1 MAVPPSAMRR
11 PSLDRSRLDGLP
23 GGWHVSILDETP
35 STNAVLA
42 SLARSGEAPGSVIVT
57 EHQTAGRGRLDRGW
71 TTPARSAL
79 TVSALLRPSPSIS
92 VERWPWLPLMTGV
105 AVASALRQMGYAAG
119 LKWPNDVLI
128 EGRKVCGIL
137 IERIETTGARSSGEL
152 ARPLAPSEGVT
163 ARSAEGV
170 EGAVAVIGFGLN
182 TSLTREELPIESAT
196 SLELESGEPVDRT
209 EVLAAVLGELWA
221 AYEVWGSD
229 PAELARRYRE
239 LSVTVG
245 EQVRAELPGG
255 DVWEG
260 VATAIDE
267 HGRLVIA
274 TDEGERVVGA
284 GDVIHARL
292 RPQV

>member
-1 MAVPPSAMRR
+1 MRR
-11 PSLDRSRLDGLP
+11 PSLDHSRLEALP
-23 GGWHVSILDETP
+23 GGWRVEILDETP

-42 SLARSGEAPGSVIVT
+42 ERARSGEAPGLVITT
-57 EHQTAGRGRLDRGW
+57 EHQTAGRGRLDREW

-105 AVASALRQMGYAAG
+105 AVASVLRKKGYAAG

-137 IERIETTGARSSGEL
+137 IERIETSGE
-152 ARPLAPSEGVT
+152 
-163 ARSAEGV
+163 
-170 EGAVAVIGFGLN
+170 GAAVVIGFGLN
-182 TSLTREELPIESAT
+182 TSLTREELPIETAT
-196 SLELESGEPVDRT
+196 SLELESGAPVDRT
-209 EVLAAVLGELWA
+209 EMLVALLADLGA
-221 AYEVWGSD
+221 AYEIWAAD
-229 PAELARRYRE
+229 PDELARRYRE

-255 DVWEG
+255 EVWEG
-260 VATAIDE
+260 VATEIDDF
-267 HGRLVIA
+267 GRLVIA
-274 TDEGERVVGA
+274 TGDGSRVVGA

-292 RPQV
+292 RPRS

>member
-1 MAVPPSAMRR
+1 MRR
-11 PSLDRSRLDGLP
+11 PSLDRSRLDALP
-23 GGWHVSILDETP
+23 GGWRVEILDETP

-42 SLARSGEAPGSVIVT
+42 ERARSGDAPGLVITT

-79 TVSALLRPSPSIS
+79 TVSALLRPSPSIP
-92 VERWPWLPLMTGV
+92 VERWPWMPLMTGV
-105 AVASALRQMGYAAG
+105 AVASVLRKKGYAAG

-137 IERIETTGARSSGEL
+137 IERIERIETTGARSSGEL

-163 ARSAEGV
+163 ARSAEGS
-170 EGAVAVIGFGLN
+170 EGAAAVIGFGLN
-182 TSLTREELPIESAT
+182 TSLTREELPIETAT
-196 SLELESGEPVDRT
+196 SLELEGGAPVDRT
-209 EVLAAVLGELWA
+209 EMLAALLEELGA
-221 AYEVWGSD
+221 AYEIWGSD

-260 VATAIDE
+260 VATEIDDF
-267 HGRLVIA
+267 GRLVIA
-274 TDEGERVVGA
+274 TDDGSRVVGA

-292 RPQV
+292 RPRS

>member
-1 MAVPPSAMRR
+1 M
-11 PSLDRSRLDGLP
+11 
-23 GGWHVSILDETP
+23 
-35 STNAVLA
+35 LA
-42 SLARSGEAPGSVIVT
+42 ARARSGETPGLVITT

-79 TVSALLRPSPSIS
+79 TVSALLRPDPSIP

-105 AVASALRQMGYAAG
+105 AVASALQKKGYAAG

-137 IERIETTGARSSGEL
+137 IERIERIERIEATGARSS
-152 ARPLAPSEGVT
+152 AA
-163 ARSAEGV
+163 
-170 EGAVAVIGFGLN
+170 AVIGFGLN
-182 TSLTREELPIESAT
+182 TSLTREELPIETAT
-196 SLELESGEPVDRT
+196 SLELESGAPVDRT
-209 EVLAAVLGELWA
+209 EMLAALLAELGA

-229 PAELARRYRE
+229 PAELGRRYRE
-239 LSVTVG
+239 RSVTVG

-260 VATAIDE
+260 VATEIDDS
-267 HGRLVIA
+267 GRLVIA
-274 TDEGERVVGA
+274 TGEGPRVVGA

-292 RPQV
+292 RPPS

>member
-1 MAVPPSAMRR
+1 MRR
-11 PSLDRSRLDGLP
+11 PSLDRSRLDALP
-23 GGWHVSILDETP
+23 GGWRVEVLDETP

-42 SLARSGEAPGSVIVT
+42 ERARSGEAPGLVITT

-71 TTPARSAL
+71 ITPARSAL
-79 TVSALLRPSPSIS
+79 AVSALLRPSPSIP

-105 AVASALRQMGYAAG
+105 AVASVLRQKGYAAG

-137 IERIETTGARSSGEL
+137 IERIDG
-152 ARPLAPSEGVT
+152 P
-163 ARSAEGV
+163 
-170 EGAVAVIGFGLN
+170 EGAAAVIGFGLN
-182 TSLTREELPIESAT
+182 TSLTREELPIETAT
-196 SLELESGEPVDRT
+196 SLELESGAPVDRT
-209 EVLAAVLGELWA
+209 EMLAALLEELGA
-221 AYEVWGSD
+221 AYEIWGSD

-260 VATAIDE
+260 VATEIDDF
-267 HGRLVIA
+267 GRLVIA
-274 TDEGERVVGA
+274 TDDGSRVVGA

-292 RPQV
+292 RPRS

>member
-1 MAVPPSAMRR
+1 MRR

-23 GGWHVSILDETP
+23 GGWRVEILDETP

-42 SLARSGEAPGSVIVT
+42 ARARTGEEPGLVITT

-105 AVASALRQMGYAAG
+105 AVATALREMGYAAG

-137 IERIETTGARSSGEL
+137 IERIESGGA
-152 ARPLAPSEGVT
+152 A
-163 ARSAEGV
+163 
-170 EGAVAVIGFGLN
+170 AVIGFGLN

-196 SLELESGEPVDRT
+196 SLELESGAPVDRT

-221 AYEVWGSD
+221 AYEIWGAD
-229 PAELARRYRE
+229 PTELARRYRE

-255 DVWEG
+255 EAWEG

-267 HGRLVIA
+267 SGRLVIA
-274 TDEGERVVGA
+274 TGEGERVVGA

-292 RPQV
+292 RPPRKGEL

>member
-1 MAVPPSAMRR
+1 MPVTPSAMRR
-11 PSLDRSRLDGLP
+11 PSLDHARLSALP
-23 GGWHVSILDETP
+23 GGWRVEILDETP

-42 SLARSGEAPGSVIVT
+42 ERARSGEAPGLVITT

-79 TVSALLRPSPSIS
+79 TVSALLRPAPSVP

-105 AVASALRQMGYAAG
+105 AVATALRKEGYAAG

-137 IERIETTGARSSGEL
+137 IERIETAGASP
-152 ARPLAPSEGVT
+152 A
-163 ARSAEGV
+163 
-170 EGAVAVIGFGLN
+170 AVVGFGIN
-182 TSLTREELPIESAT
+182 TSLTREELPIETAT
-196 SLELESGEPVDRT
+196 SLELESGAPVDRT
-209 EVLAAVLGELWA
+209 AMLIAVLAELSA
-221 AYEVWGSD
+221 AYEIWESD
-229 PAELARRYRE
+229 PAALARRYRE

-260 VATAIDE
+260 VATEIDDF
-267 HGRLVIA
+267 GRLVIA
-274 TDEGERVVGA
+274 TDEGPRVVGA

-292 RPQV
+292 RPRQ

>member
-1 MAVPPSAMRR
+1 MRR
-11 PSLDRSRLDGLP
+11 PSLDPSRLVGLR
-23 GGWHVSILDETP
+23 GGWRVTVLESTP
-35 STNAVLA
+35 STNAELA
-42 SLARSGEAPGSVIVT
+42 SFARSGEAPGLVVTT

-79 TVSALLRPSPSIS
+79 TVSALLRPEASIP

-105 AVASALRQMGYAAG
+105 AVATALRKMGYAAG

-137 IERIETTGARSSGEL
+137 IERIDASSGG
-152 ARPLAPSEGVT
+152 AAP
-163 ARSAEGV
+163 A
-170 EGAVAVIGFGLN
+170 AVIGFGLN

-196 SLELESGEPVDRT
+196 SLELESGAPVDRT
-209 EVLAAVLGELWA
+209 EVLAAVLEELWA
-221 AYEVWGSD
+221 AYEIWGDD

-239 LSVTVG
+239 LSVTIG

-274 TDEGERVVGA
+274 TGEGERVVGA

-292 RPQV
+292 RPQG

>member
-1 MAVPPSAMRR
+1 MRR
-11 PSLDRSRLDGLP
+11 PSLDRSRLDELP
-23 GGWHVSILDETP
+23 GGWRVEVLDETP

-42 SLARSGEAPGSVIVT
+42 ERARSGEAPGLVITT

-71 TTPARSAL
+71 TTPERSAL
-79 TVSALLRPSPSIS
+79 AVSALLRPSPSIP

-105 AVASALRQMGYAAG
+105 AVASVLRKKGYAAG

-137 IERIETTGARSSGEL
+137 IERIDGPDGA
-152 ARPLAPSEGVT
+152 A
-163 ARSAEGV
+163 
-170 EGAVAVIGFGLN
+170 AVIGFGLN
-182 TSLTREELPIESAT
+182 TSLTREELPIETAT
-196 SLELESGEPVDRT
+196 SLELESGAPVDRT
-209 EVLAAVLGELWA
+209 EMLAALLEELGA
-221 AYEVWGSD
+221 AYEIWGSD

-255 DVWEG
+255 EVWEG
-260 VATAIDE
+260 VATEIDDF
-267 HGRLVIA
+267 GRLVIA
-274 TDEGERVVGA
+274 TDDGSRVVGA

-292 RPQV
+292 RPRS

>member
-1 MAVPPSAMRR
+1 
-11 PSLDRSRLDGLP
+11 
-23 GGWHVSILDETP
+23 
-35 STNAVLA
+35 
-42 SLARSGEAPGSVIVT
+42 VITT

-71 TTPARSAL
+71 ITPARSAL
-79 TVSALLRPSPSIS
+79 TVSALLRPSPSIP

-105 AVASALRQMGYAAG
+105 AVASALRKKGYAAG

-137 IERIETTGARSSGEL
+137 IERIETTGARSS
-152 ARPLAPSEGVT
+152 A
-163 ARSAEGV
+163 
-170 EGAVAVIGFGLN
+170 AVVIGFGLN
-182 TSLTREELPIESAT
+182 TSLTREELPIETAT
-196 SLELESGEPVDRT
+196 SLELESGAPVDRT
-209 EVLAAVLGELWA
+209 EMLVALLGELRA
-221 AYEVWGSD
+221 AYEIWGSD

-260 VATAIDE
+260 VATEIDDF
-267 HGRLVIA
+267 GRLVIA
-274 TDEGERVVGA
+274 TGEGPRVVGA

-292 RPQV
+292 RPRS